1 MFDNAPAPAAGA
13 EPPEAW
19 RQLLATFPAEGRDLA
34 AQALRAAA
42 TAAEGDYGFLGGL
55 VNMREEP
62 TGDGSA
68 TLTMDVTPN
77 ALNRYGRVHGGM
89 LFTLADHA
97 MGAAARSLVEEG
109 QATVTL
115 EAKVNY
121 LTNVRG
127 GRLTARCAALHRS
140 SRMIMLETRIHADD
154 GDDGDDGDELI
165 AIVTGT
171 YYILPREGDAG

>member
-1 MFDNAPAPAAGA
+1 MSDDATPPAAPAADHA
-13 EPPEAW
+13 DAW
-19 RQLLATFPAEGRDLA
+19 RRILATFPAEGRELA
-34 AQALRAAA
+34 EQALRAAA
-42 TAAEGDYGFLGGL
+42 SAEGDYGFLGGL

-62 TGDGSA
+62 TADGSA

-89 LFTLADHA
+89 LFTLADYA

-109 QATVTL
+109 QGTVTL

-140 SRMIMLETRIHADD
+140 SHLIMLETRIHADD
-154 GDDGDDGDELI
+154 GDELL

-171 YYILPREGDAG
+171 YYILPREGDAD

>member
-1 MFDNAPAPAAGA
+1 MSDAATPAAAGTA
-13 EPPEAW
+13 APEAW
-19 RQLLATFPAEGRDLA
+19 RQLLATFPAEGRALA

-42 TAAEGDYGFLGGL
+42 TAAEGDYGFLGSL

-62 TGDGSA
+62 TGEGSA

-89 LFTLADHA
+89 LFTLADYA
-97 MGAAARSLVEEG
+97 MGAAARSLVAEG
-109 QATVTL
+109 QGTVTL

-121 LTNVRG
+121 LSNVRE
-127 GRLTARCAALHRS
+127 GRLTARCVALHRS
-140 SRMIMLETRIHADD
+140 AHLIMLETRIHADD
-154 GDDGDDGDELI
+154 GDELL

>member
-1 MFDNAPAPAAGA
+1 MSDDATPPATPAADQA
-13 EPPEAW
+13 DVW
-19 RQLLATFPAEGRDLA
+19 RRLLATFPAEGRALA

-89 LFTLADHA
+89 LFTLADYA
-97 MGAAARSLVEEG
+97 MGAAARSLVGEG
-109 QATVTL
+109 QGTVTL

-121 LTNVRG
+121 LSNVREG
-127 GRLTARCAALHRS
+127 TLTARCAALHRS
-140 SRMIMLETRIHADD
+140 SHLIMLETRIHA
-154 GDDGDDGDELI
+154 DDGDELI

-171 YYILPREGDAG
+171 YYILPREGDAR

>member
-1 MFDNAPAPAAGA
+1 MSDDATSPAPGA

-19 RQLLATFPAEGRDLA
+19 GQLLATFPPGGRELA

-42 TAAEGDYGFLGGL
+42 AAEGDYGFLGGL

-62 TGDGSA
+62 TADGRA

-77 ALNRYGRVHGGM
+77 VLNRYGYVHGGM
-89 LFTLADHA
+89 LFTLADYA

-109 QATVTL
+109 QSTVTL

-121 LTNVRG
+121 LSNVRE
-127 GRLTARCAALHRS
+127 GRLTARCTALHRS
-140 SRMIMLETRIHADD
+140 SRLIMLETRIHA
-154 GDDGDDGDELI
+154 GDGDELV

-171 YYILPREGDAG
+171 YYILPREGRAG

>member
-1 MFDNAPAPAAGA
+1 MSDDATSPAAGGA
-13 EPPEAW
+13 GQPEAW
-19 RQLLATFPAEGRDLA
+19 RQLLATFPPEGRALA

-42 TAAEGDYGFLGGL
+42 AAEGDYGFLGGL

-68 TLTMDVTPN
+68 TLTMEVTPN

-97 MGAAARSLVEEG
+97 MGAAARSLVGEG
-109 QATVTL
+109 QGTVTL

-121 LTNVRG
+121 LSNVRE

-140 SRMIMLETRIHADD
+140 SRLIMLETRIHA
-154 GDDGDDGDELI
+154 DDGDELI